1 MLSPHETLKVAPA
14 ATQAEIQQ
22 AYRSWTKLVHPD
34 RVETELK
41 EFANGLMQDIN
52 QAYEAMKSGKKT
64 ASNSNNSNS
73 LEEYF
78 SFLRENVETN
88 QTSKLEEQ
96 LIFPYWSIAS
106 TALYFDHQVEGP
118 FLNLYIQ
125 RKPKGSFIVTDKG
138 ENLKFLT
145 DVAHPRDL
153 ETVKENIDENRFPV
167 TIKRNALQVDSDDC
181 PSLGEAIDCMV
192 KTIVDIDSEYDSRI
206 HNWHQ
211 AKDFLRQRNEVA
223 LLSGELT
230 EQDLKRGMVFQSKPF
245 QMTRK
250 GQKLNVML
258 LPDPIWIEGE
268 IKLTRVDDPILAD
281 KNTTLFKSNGHLRYQ
296 DEFSATD
303 EEFETLEVGKYYKL
317 TVSGHGSFVLAAYKS
332 M

>member
-1 MLSPHETLKVAPA
+1 M
-14 ATQAEIQQ
+14 I
-22 AYRSWTKLVHPD
+22 
-34 RVETELK
+34 
-41 EFANGLMQDIN
+41 
-52 QAYEAMKSGKKT
+52 
-64 ASNSNNSNS
+64 
-73 LEEYF
+73 
-78 SFLRENVETN
+78 
-88 QTSKLEEQ
+88 
-96 LIFPYWSIAS
+96 
-106 TALYFDHQVEGP
+106 
-118 FLNLYIQ
+118 
-125 RKPKGSFIVTDKG
+125 
-138 ENLKFLT
+138 
-145 DVAHPRDL
+145 
-153 ETVKENIDENRFPV
+153 
-167 TIKRNALQVDSDDC
+167 
-181 PSLGEAIDCMV
+181 

-281 KNTTLFKSNGHLRYQ
+281 KNKTLFEASGHLRYQ
-296 DEFSATD
+296 GEFSATD